1 MSTKCLI
8 KPQFMPLLIT
18 LIETQ
23 RHEYIEQIY
32 LRFLFIDVSLSYIWS
47 LSMGNNM
54 FSYLLALIVYKLS
67 INKINYRYCI

>member
-23 RHEYIEQIY
+23 RQEYIEQMY
-32 LRFLFIDVSLSYIWS
+32 LRFLFIRCDLKLCLK

-54 FSYLLALIVYKLS
+54 FSYLLALIVSKLS
-67 INKINYRYCI
+67 MHKINYRYCI

>member
-32 LRFLFIDVSLSYIWS
+32 LRFLFIDVSLSYI
-47 LSMGNNM
+47 
-54 FSYLLALIVYKLS
+54 
-67 INKINYRYCI
+67 